1 MSPPHDTSSYHVD
14 PACPLIPSQDGA
26 SLLTLT
32 PEALSEAPYQTLLPC
47 TLCFGQLEGNA
58 LEEMSNP
65 FVYRPRSAYDTA
77 KNSTLITQAG
87 AYLAGRDMDPG
98 IYTIE
103 SDARCAGEARVLTC
117 DGEALYAYPLEGGT
131 LCSLYLGE
139 GMTVELPANC
149 QMRRVRYNPVFE
161 DQQQK
166 LTISHRRFFTW
177 MELPTYDYLV
187 TSIPG
192 EEAYFIVSTI
202 GAETGKEAP
211 VRTEIREGETV
222 SLELWRQDD
231 GLSSSST
238 ASYGPPKSAWVKGG
252 NKHETDWGPFYAADD
267 AVYLFLSHSGRRDGK
282 PLQRPE

>member
-1 MSPPHDTSSYHVD
+1 MRHRVRLCLILLCMTLSVSLTGLAQTGETVYYVAPHDTSSYHVD
-14 PACPLIPSQDGA
+14 PACPLLPLQDRA
-26 SLLTLT
+26 SLLALT

-77 KNSTLITQAG
+77 KNRTLITQAG

-103 SDARCAGEARVLTC
+103 SDALYAGEARVLTG
-117 DGEALYAYPLEGGT
+117 DGEALYAYPLEGET

-231 GLSSSST
+231 RFVEFVNCIVWPAEVGV
-238 ASYGPPKSAWVKGG
+238 G
-252 NKHETDWGPFYAADD
+252 
-267 AVYLFLSHSGRRDGK
+267 
-282 PLQRPE
+282 

>member
-1 MSPPHDTSSYHVD
+1 MKKNVRLCLILLCLILPVSCSSLAQIGETVYYVAPHDAVSYHVD
-14 PACPLIPSQDGA
+14 PDCELIPPQDRGA
-26 SLLTLT
+26 LLALT

-58 LEEMSNP
+58 LEEMAGTNP

-77 KNSTLITQAG
+77 KNRTLITQAG
-87 AYLAGRDMDPG
+87 AYLAGRDVDPG

-103 SDARCAGEARVLTC
+103 SDARCAGEAHVLTC

-131 LCSLYLGE
+131 PCSLYLGE

-149 QMRRVRYNPVFE
+149 QMRRVRYDPVFE
-161 DQQQK
+161 DQRQE

-177 MELPTYDYLV
+177 LELPTYDYLV

-192 EEAYFIVSTI
+192 KEAYFIVSTI

-231 GLSSSST
+231 RFVEFVNCIVWPAEVGV
-238 ASYGPPKSAWVKGG
+238 G
-252 NKHETDWGPFYAADD
+252 
-267 AVYLFLSHSGRRDGK
+267 
-282 PLQRPE
+282 

>member
-1 MSPPHDTSSYHVD
+1 MKQRVRLCLILLCMTLSVSLTSLAQTGETVYYVAPHDTSSYHVD
-14 PACPLIPSQDGA
+14 PACPLLPSQDRA
-26 SLLTLT
+26 SLLALT

-77 KNSTLITQAG
+77 KNRTLITQAG

-103 SDARCAGEARVLTC
+103 SDSLCAGEARVLTGG
-117 DGEALYAYPLEGGT
+117 GEALYAYPLEGGT

-139 GMTVELPANC
+139 GMTVELPENC

-231 GLSSSST
+231 RFVEFVNCIVWPAKVGV
-238 ASYGPPKSAWVKGG
+238 G
-252 NKHETDWGPFYAADD
+252 
-267 AVYLFLSHSGRRDGK
+267 
-282 PLQRPE
+282 

>member
-1 MSPPHDTSSYHVD
+1 MKQRVRLCLILLCMTLPISLTGLAQIGETVYYVAPHDTSSYHVD
-14 PACPLIPSQDGA
+14 PACPLIPSQDRA
-26 SLLTLT
+26 SLLALT

-58 LEEMSNP
+58 LEEMARTNP

-87 AYLAGRDMDPG
+87 AYLTGRDMDPG

-117 DGEALYAYPLEGGT
+117 DGEALYAYPLEGET
-131 LCSLYLGE
+131 LCSLYLG
-139 GMTVELPANC
+139 NC
-149 QMRRVRYNPVFE
+149 QMRRVRYNSVFE
-161 DQQQK
+161 DQRQK

-177 MELPTYDYLV
+177 LELPTYDYLV

-192 EEAYFIVSTI
+192 KEAYFIVSTI

-231 GLSSSST
+231 RFVEFVNCIVWPAEVGV
-238 ASYGPPKSAWVKGG
+238 G
-252 NKHETDWGPFYAADD
+252 
-267 AVYLFLSHSGRRDGK
+267 
-282 PLQRPE
+282 

>member
-1 MSPPHDTSSYHVD
+1 MKHRVRLCLILLCMTLPVSLTGLAQTGETVYYVAPHDTSSYHVD
-14 PACPLIPSQDGA
+14 PACPLLPSQDRA
-26 SLLTLT
+26 SLLALT

-77 KNSTLITQAG
+77 KNRTLITQAG
-87 AYLAGRDMDPG
+87 AYLAGRDMDSG

-103 SDARCAGEARVLTC
+103 SDALCAGEARVLTG
-117 DGEALYAYPLEGGT
+117 DGEALYAYPLEGET
-131 LCSLYLGE
+131 LCSLYLGG

-231 GLSSSST
+231 RFVEFVNCIVWPAEVGV
-238 ASYGPPKSAWVKGG
+238 G
-252 NKHETDWGPFYAADD
+252 
-267 AVYLFLSHSGRRDGK
+267 
-282 PLQRPE
+282 

>member
-1 MSPPHDTSSYHVD
+1 MTLPVSLTGLAQIGETVYYVSPHDTSSYHVD
-14 PACPLIPSQDGA
+14 PACPLLPSQDRA
-26 SLLTLT
+26 SLLALT

-77 KNSTLITQAG
+77 KSSTLITQAG

-103 SDARCAGEARVLTC
+103 SDSLCAGEARVLTGG
-117 DGEALYAYPLEGGT
+117 GEALYAYPLEGET

-139 GMTVELPANC
+139 VMTVELPANC

-161 DQQQK
+161 DQRQK

-177 MELPTYDYLV
+177 LELPTYDYLV

-192 EEAYFIVSTI
+192 KEAYFVVSTI

-222 SLELWRQDD
+222 PLELWRQDD
-231 GLSSSST
+231 RFVEFVNCIVWPAEVGV
-238 ASYGPPKSAWVKGG
+238 G
-252 NKHETDWGPFYAADD
+252 
-267 AVYLFLSHSGRRDGK
+267 
-282 PLQRPE
+282 

>member
-1 MSPPHDTSSYHVD
+1 MKKNVRLCLILLCLILPVSCSSLAQIGETVYYVAPHDAVSYHVD
-14 PACPLIPSQDGA
+14 PDCELIPPQDRGA
-26 SLLTLT
+26 LLALT

-58 LEEMSNP
+58 LEEMARTNP

-87 AYLAGRDMDPG
+87 AYLTGRDMDPG

-117 DGEALYAYPLEGGT
+117 DGEALYAYPLEGET

-149 QMRRVRYNPVFE
+149 QMRRVRYNSVFE
-161 DQQQK
+161 DQRQK

-177 MELPTYDYLV
+177 LELPTCDYLV

-202 GAETGKEAP
+202 GAETGEEAP
-211 VRTEIREGETV
+211 VRTEIREGDTV
-222 SLELWRQDD
+222 SLKLWRQDD
-231 GLSSSST
+231 RFVEFVNCIVWPAEVGV
-238 ASYGPPKSAWVKGG
+238 G
-252 NKHETDWGPFYAADD
+252 
-267 AVYLFLSHSGRRDGK
+267 
-282 PLQRPE
+282 

>member
-1 MSPPHDTSSYHVD
+1 MKKNIRLCLILLCLTLLVSLTGLAQTEETIYYAAPHDTASYHVD
-14 PACPLIPSQDGA
+14 PACPLIPSQDRD

-58 LEEMSNP
+58 LEEMARTNP
-65 FVYRPRSAYDTA
+65 FVYRSRSAYDTA
-77 KNSTLITQAG
+77 KNSTLIAQAG

-103 SDARCAGEARVLTC
+103 ADARCAGEARVLTC
-117 DGEALYAYPLEGGT
+117 DGEALYAYALEGET

-139 GMTVELPANC
+139 GMTVELPASC
-149 QMRRVRYNPVFE
+149 RMRRVRYNPVFE
-161 DQQQK
+161 DQRQK

-177 MELPTYDYLV
+177 MELPTYDYLI
-187 TSIPG
+187 TNIPG

-202 GAETGKEAP
+202 GAETGKETP
-211 VRTEIREGETV
+211 VRTEVREDDPV

-231 GLSSSST
+231 RFVEFVNCIVWPAEVGV
-238 ASYGPPKSAWVKGG
+238 G
-252 NKHETDWGPFYAADD
+252 
-267 AVYLFLSHSGRRDGK
+267 
-282 PLQRPE
+282 

>member
-1 MSPPHDTSSYHVD
+1 MRHRVRLCLILLCMTLPVSLTGLAQIGETVYYVSPHDTSSYHVD
-14 PACPLIPSQDGA
+14 PACPLLPSQDRA
-26 SLLTLT
+26 SLLALT

-87 AYLAGRDMDPG
+87 AYLA
-98 IYTIE
+98 
-103 SDARCAGEARVLTC
+103 AGEARVLTGG
-117 DGEALYAYPLEGGT
+117 GEALYAYPLEGET

-161 DQQQK
+161 DQRQK

-231 GLSSSST
+231 RFVEFVNCIVWPAEVGV
-238 ASYGPPKSAWVKGG
+238 G
-252 NKHETDWGPFYAADD
+252 
-267 AVYLFLSHSGRRDGK
+267 
-282 PLQRPE
+282 

>member
-1 MSPPHDTSSYHVD
+1 MKQRVRLCLILLCMTLSVSLTSLAQTGETVYYVAPHDTSSYHVD
-14 PACPLIPSQDGA
+14 PACPLLPSQDRA
-26 SLLTLT
+26 SLLALT

-77 KNSTLITQAG
+77 KNRTLITQAG
-87 AYLAGRDMDPG
+87 AYLAGRDMDSG

-103 SDARCAGEARVLTC
+103 SDALCAGEARVLTC
-117 DGEALYAYPLEGGT
+117 DGEALYAYPLEGET

-139 GMTVELPANC
+139 GMPVELPANC

-231 GLSSSST
+231 RFVEFVNCIVWPAEVGV
-238 ASYGPPKSAWVKGG
+238 G
-252 NKHETDWGPFYAADD
+252 
-267 AVYLFLSHSGRRDGK
+267 
-282 PLQRPE
+282 

>member
-1 MSPPHDTSSYHVD
+1 MRHRVRLCLILLCITLPVSLTGLAQTGETVYYAAPHDTSSYHVD
-14 PACPLIPSQDGA
+14 PACPLIPSQDRA
-26 SLLTLT
+26 SLLALT

-77 KNSTLITQAG
+77 KNRTLITQAG

-103 SDARCAGEARVLTC
+103 SDALCAGKARVLTGN
-117 DGEALYAYPLEGGT
+117 GEALYAYPLEGET
-131 LCSLYLGE
+131 LCSLYLGG

-231 GLSSSST
+231 RFVEFVNCIVWPAEVGV
-238 ASYGPPKSAWVKGG
+238 G
-252 NKHETDWGPFYAADD
+252 
-267 AVYLFLSHSGRRDGK
+267 
-282 PLQRPE
+282 

>member
-1 MSPPHDTSSYHVD
+1 MRHRVRLCLILLCITLPVSLTGLAQTGETVYYVAPHDTSSYHVD
-14 PACPLIPSQDGA
+14 PACPLLPSQDRA
-26 SLLTLT
+26 SLLALT

-87 AYLAGRDMDPG
+87 AYLAGRDVDSG

-103 SDARCAGEARVLTC
+103 SDALCAGEARVLTGG
-117 DGEALYAYPLEGGT
+117 GEALYAYPLEGET

-149 QMRRVRYNPVFE
+149 QMRRVRYNPIFE

-177 MELPTYDYLV
+177 MELPTYD
-187 TSIPG
+187 
-192 EEAYFIVSTI
+192 
-202 GAETGKEAP
+202 
-211 VRTEIREGETV
+211 
-222 SLELWRQDD
+222 
-231 GLSSSST
+231 
-238 ASYGPPKSAWVKGG
+238 
-252 NKHETDWGPFYAADD
+252 
-267 AVYLFLSHSGRRDGK
+267 
-282 PLQRPE
+282 

>member
-1 MSPPHDTSSYHVD
+1 MRHRVRLCLILLCMTLPVSLTSLAQTGETVYYVAPHDTSSYHVD
-14 PACPLIPSQDGA
+14 PACPLLPLQDRA
-26 SLLTLT
+26 SLLALT

-77 KNSTLITQAG
+77 KNRTLITQAG
-87 AYLAGRDMDPG
+87 AYLAGRDMDSG

-103 SDARCAGEARVLTC
+103 SDALCAGEARVLTC
-117 DGEALYAYPLEGGT
+117 DGEALYAYPLEGET

-231 GLSSSST
+231 RFVEFVNCIVWPAEVGV
-238 ASYGPPKSAWVKGG
+238 G
-252 NKHETDWGPFYAADD
+252 
-267 AVYLFLSHSGRRDGK
+267 
-282 PLQRPE
+282 

>member
-1 MSPPHDTSSYHVD
+1 MRHRVRLCLILLCMTLPVSLTGLAQIGETVYYAAPHDTSSYHVD
-14 PACPLIPSQDGA
+14 PACPLLPLQDRA
-26 SLLTLT
+26 SLLALT

-77 KNSTLITQAG
+77 KNRTLITQAG
-87 AYLAGRDMDPG
+87 AYLAGRDMDSG

-103 SDARCAGEARVLTC
+103 SDALCAGEARVLTC
-117 DGEALYAYPLEGGT
+117 DGEALYAYPLEGET

-231 GLSSSST
+231 RFVEFVNCIVWPAEVGV
-238 ASYGPPKSAWVKGG
+238 G
-252 NKHETDWGPFYAADD
+252 
-267 AVYLFLSHSGRRDGK
+267 
-282 PLQRPE
+282 

>member
-1 MSPPHDTSSYHVD
+1 MRHRVRLCLILLCITLPVSLTGLAQTGETVYYAAPHDTSSYHVD
-14 PACPLIPSQDGA
+14 PACPIIPSQDGA
-26 SLLTLT
+26 SLLALT

-58 LEEMSNP
+58 LEEMAGTNP

-77 KNSTLITQAG
+77 KNRTLITQAG

-103 SDARCAGEARVLTC
+103 SDALCAGEARVLTC
-117 DGEALYAYPLEGGT
+117 DGEALYAYPLEGET

-192 EEAYFIVSTI
+192 KEAYFIVSTI

-231 GLSSSST
+231 RFVEFVNCIVWPAEVGV
-238 ASYGPPKSAWVKGG
+238 G
-252 NKHETDWGPFYAADD
+252 
-267 AVYLFLSHSGRRDGK
+267 
-282 PLQRPE
+282 

>member
-1 MSPPHDTSSYHVD
+1 MRHRVRLCLILLCMTLPVSLTGLAQIGETVYYVSPHDTSSYHVD
-14 PACPLIPSQDGA
+14 PACPLLPSQDRA
-26 SLLTLT
+26 SLLALT

-77 KNSTLITQAG
+77 KSSTLITQAG

-103 SDARCAGEARVLTC
+103 SDALCAGEARVLTGG
-117 DGEALYAYPLEGGT
+117 GEALYAYPLEGET

-161 DQQQK
+161 DQRQK

-231 GLSSSST
+231 RFVEFVNCIVWPAEVGV
-238 ASYGPPKSAWVKGG
+238 G
-252 NKHETDWGPFYAADD
+252 
-267 AVYLFLSHSGRRDGK
+267 
-282 PLQRPE
+282 

>member
-1 MSPPHDTSSYHVD
+1 MKHRVRLCLILLCMTLPVSLTGLAQTGETVYYVAPHDTSSYHVD
-14 PACPLIPSQDGA
+14 PACPLLPSQDWA
-26 SLLTLT
+26 SLLALT

-77 KNSTLITQAG
+77 KNRTLITQAG

-103 SDARCAGEARVLTC
+103 SDALCAGEARVLTG
-117 DGEALYAYPLEGGT
+117 DGEALYAYPLEGET

-187 TSIPG
+187 TGIPG

-231 GLSSSST
+231 RFVEFVNCIVWPAEVGV
-238 ASYGPPKSAWVKGG
+238 G
-252 NKHETDWGPFYAADD
+252 
-267 AVYLFLSHSGRRDGK
+267 
-282 PLQRPE
+282 

>member
-1 MSPPHDTSSYHVD
+1 MKHRVRLCLILLCMTLPVSLTSLAQTGETVYYVAPHDTSSYHVD
-14 PACPLIPSQDGA
+14 PACPLLPSQDRA
-26 SLLTLT
+26 SLLALT

-77 KNSTLITQAG
+77 KSSTLITQAG

-103 SDARCAGEARVLTC
+103 SDSLCAGEARVLTGG
-117 DGEALYAYPLEGGT
+117 GEALYAYPLEGET

-231 GLSSSST
+231 RFVEFVNCIVWPAEVGV
-238 ASYGPPKSAWVKGG
+238 G
-252 NKHETDWGPFYAADD
+252 
-267 AVYLFLSHSGRRDGK
+267 
-282 PLQRPE
+282 

>member
-1 MSPPHDTSSYHVD
+1 MRHRVRLCLILLCMTLPVSLTSLAQTGETVYYVAPHDTSSYHVD
-14 PACPLIPSQDGA
+14 PACPLLPSQDRA
-26 SLLTLT
+26 SLLALT

-77 KNSTLITQAG
+77 KSSTLITQAG

-103 SDARCAGEARVLTC
+103 SDSLCAGEARVLTGG
-117 DGEALYAYPLEGGT
+117 GEALYAYPLEGET

-231 GLSSSST
+231 RFVEFVNCIVWPAEVGV
-238 ASYGPPKSAWVKGG
+238 G
-252 NKHETDWGPFYAADD
+252 
-267 AVYLFLSHSGRRDGK
+267 
-282 PLQRPE
+282 

>member
-1 MSPPHDTSSYHVD
+1 MKQRVRLCLILLCMTLPVSLTGLAQTGETVYYAAPHDTSSYHVD
-14 PACPLIPSQDGA
+14 PACPLIPAQDGA

-177 MELPTYDYLV
+177 MELPTYD
-187 TSIPG
+187 
-192 EEAYFIVSTI
+192 
-202 GAETGKEAP
+202 
-211 VRTEIREGETV
+211 
-222 SLELWRQDD
+222 
-231 GLSSSST
+231 
-238 ASYGPPKSAWVKGG
+238 
-252 NKHETDWGPFYAADD
+252 
-267 AVYLFLSHSGRRDGK
+267 
-282 PLQRPE
+282 

>member
-1 MSPPHDTSSYHVD
+1 MKHRVRLCLILLCMTLPVSLTGLAQIGETVYYVAPHDTSSYHVD
-14 PACPLIPSQDGA
+14 PACPLLPSQDRA
-26 SLLTLT
+26 SLLALT

-77 KNSTLITQAG
+77 KSSTLITQAG

-103 SDARCAGEARVLTC
+103 SDSLCAGEARVLTGS
-117 DGEALYAYPLEGGT
+117 GEALYAYPLEGET

-187 TSIPG
+187 TGIPG

-231 GLSSSST
+231 RFVEFVNCIVWPAEVGV
-238 ASYGPPKSAWVKGG
+238 G
-252 NKHETDWGPFYAADD
+252 
-267 AVYLFLSHSGRRDGK
+267 
-282 PLQRPE
+282 

>member
-1 MSPPHDTSSYHVD
+1 MRHRVRLCLILLCITLPVSLTGLAQTGETGYYVAPHDTSSYHVD
-14 PACPLIPSQDGA
+14 PACPLLPLQDRA
-26 SLLTLT
+26 SLLALT

-77 KNSTLITQAG
+77 KNRTLITQAG

-103 SDARCAGEARVLTC
+103 SDALCAGEARVLTG
-117 DGEALYAYPLEGGT
+117 DGEALYAYPLEGET

-231 GLSSSST
+231 RFVEFVNCIVWPAEVGV
-238 ASYGPPKSAWVKGG
+238 G
-252 NKHETDWGPFYAADD
+252 
-267 AVYLFLSHSGRRDGK
+267 
-282 PLQRPE
+282 

>member
-1 MSPPHDTSSYHVD
+1 MKQRVRLCLILLCMTLSVSLTSLAQTGETVYYVAPHDTSSYHVD
-14 PACPLIPSQDGA
+14 PACPLLPSQDRA
-26 SLLTLT
+26 SLLALT

-77 KNSTLITQAG
+77 KNRTLITQAG

-103 SDARCAGEARVLTC
+103 SDALCAGEARVLTG
-117 DGEALYAYPLEGGT
+117 DGEALYAYPLEGET

-231 GLSSSST
+231 RFVEFVNCIVWPAEVGV
-238 ASYGPPKSAWVKGG
+238 G
-252 NKHETDWGPFYAADD
+252 
-267 AVYLFLSHSGRRDGK
+267 
-282 PLQRPE
+282 